1 MAKKA
6 AAKPAKQKKPPKAK
20 KPEMVSLPKYVR
32 EHFDEIKAKERHT
45 RNLEA
50 IYETAKA
57 DAAAAKKA
65 FEQAD
70 LALRNM
76 IADGPDKQN
85 KLPFSEPE
93 QAKAEAPK
101 PAAVTEKQ
109 ITRVRILKDQGEAA
123 KGKLPKG
130 AEIDVTGS
138 EAGGLLAEV
147 EPGYALVLPPDS
159 YEAIGWLEPTP
170 AATSDEWRKAP
181 TTDLGLAPK
190 LAEKLP
196 ETIGELE
203 DLRAAIATGKK
214 EWPKGIGNGKVTQV
228 EDAVIGWLTACPS
241 RWAVQLPAPC
251 EKQPRK

>member
-6 AAKPAKQKKPPKAK
+6 AAKPKKEKPPKAK

-32 EHFDEIKAKERHT
+32 EHFEEIKAKERHT

-85 KLPFSEPE
+85 KLPFTEPE
-93 QAKAEAPK
+93 KAEAPK
-101 PAAVTEKQ
+101 APAVTEKQ
-109 ITRVRILKDQGEAA
+109 ITRVRILIDQGEAA

-130 AEIDVTGS
+130 AEIDVIGN

-147 EPGYALVLPPDS
+147 EPGYGLVLPPDS

-181 TTDLGLAPK
+181 TADLGPAPK

-228 EDAVIGWLTACPS
+228 EDAVIGWLTKNQAS
-241 RWAVQLPAPC
+241 YKPAGTAA
-251 EKQPRK
+251 